1 MGYIDDILSLIND
14 INYASVYDYKGFKKI
29 LNIIR
34 YKKNVKAIKKLINKI
49 REDILPT
56 KMISEYADYYL
67 NILERHKQTTCI
79 KQIVEDEN
87 KGCAGIVTFEFDMP
101 DHYAGM
107 VVIEFTNKDRST
119 ANYTYSIFGPNSS
132 AHINIT
138 DNYVPLIG
146 IPNNENIDMRFIGKN
161 GDAKIEQLKYLLI
174 TNLTKEIKEFLLS
187 SVKVKEITNG

>member
-1 MGYIDDILSLIND
+1 MGYIDDVLSLIND
-14 INYASVYDYKGFKKI
+14 INYASVYNYKGLKKI
-29 LNIIR
+29 LNFIR
-34 YKKNVKAIKKLINKI
+34 YKRNVKSIRNLINKI

-67 NILERHKQTTCI
+67 NILERHKQNTCI
-79 KQIVEDEN
+79 KQIVEDKN

-101 DHYAGM
+101 DHYVGM
-107 VVIEFTNKDRST
+107 VVVEFINKDRST

-132 AHINIT
+132 VHINIT

-146 IPNNENIDMRFIGKN
+146 ILNNENIDMRFIGKN

-187 SVKVKEITNG
+187 SVKIKEITNG